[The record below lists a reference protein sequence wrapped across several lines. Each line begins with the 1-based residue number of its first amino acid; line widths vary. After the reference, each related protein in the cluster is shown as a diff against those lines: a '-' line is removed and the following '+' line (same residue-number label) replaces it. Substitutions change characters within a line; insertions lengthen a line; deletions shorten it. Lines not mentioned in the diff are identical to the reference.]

1 LAPVPISQAAPLI
14 LHNIKKRFKKGEIYT
29 NVGTILISVNPYQRL
44 PLYTKEIVKKC
55 VIPFLPGLQF
65 SPKCLFF
72 AHEFDAFAGFLPKVY
87 ANMRNHI
94 SPTRINDGIAC
105 Y

>member
-1 LAPVPISQAAPLI
+1 LASVPISQAAPLI

-55 VIPFLPGLQF
+55 VIPSLLRRRC
-65 SPKCLFF
+65 SRKCLFE
-72 AHEFDAFAGFLPKVY
+72 HQFD
-87 ANMRNHI
+87 
-94 SPTRINDGIAC
+94 
-105 Y
+105 